1 MALTR
6 IEQLIKIT
14 QLIKT
19 IPAEMEKHFC
29 SKNPKCSVECTGEK
43 GNADGSRNMANCPL
57 FGKSDEDIATE
68 LNTDYNVARI
78 LGRITD

>member
-29 SKNPKCSVECTGEK
+29 SKNPKCSVECTGAN
-43 GNADGSRNMANCPL
+43 GNPDGTRNMNNCPL
-57 FGKSDEDIATE
+57 FGKTDEAIADE

>member
-29 SKNPKCSVECTGEK
+29 SKNPKCATCCTGE
-43 GNADGSRNMANCPL
+43 NAKPDGSRDMDKCPL
-57 FGKSDEDIATE
+57 FGKTDAEIETE

>member
-29 SKNPKCSVECTGEK
+29 SKNPKCSVCCTGE
-43 GNADGSRNMANCPL
+43 NAKPDGTRDMGKCPL
-57 FGKSDEDIATE
+57 FGKTDEQIAEE
-68 LNTDYNVARI
+68 LQGDYNVARI
-78 LGRITD
+78 LGRITE

>member
-1 MALTR
+1 MALSR

-29 SKNPKCSVECTGEK
+29 SKNPKCSACCTGE
-43 GNADGSRNMANCPL
+43 NAMPDGSRNWGNCPL
-57 FGKSDEDIATE
+57 FGKSDEDIEKE
-68 LNTDYNVARI
+68 LDTDYNVARI